1 MQEGIYDEFVA
12 KLAEAFKKVKVGNP
26 LCKDTQMG
34 SQINERQLQKILGW
48 VEEAKKEGAKVLAG
62 GERAVVPGCEKGAFM
77 QPTLL
82 VDCEKS
88 DECLPAGN
96 LRPVACVIKFKNEAE
111 VLQARQ

>member
-1 MQEGIYDEFVA
+1 MLCGFAHLRAGRIYDEFVA

-62 GERAVVPGCEKGAFM
+62 VNAPSFPAVKRVLSC
-77 QPTLL
+77 
-82 VDCEKS
+82 S
-88 DECLPAGN
+88 
-96 LRPVACVIKFKNEAE
+96 LRCSLTAKI
-111 VLQARQ
+111 R